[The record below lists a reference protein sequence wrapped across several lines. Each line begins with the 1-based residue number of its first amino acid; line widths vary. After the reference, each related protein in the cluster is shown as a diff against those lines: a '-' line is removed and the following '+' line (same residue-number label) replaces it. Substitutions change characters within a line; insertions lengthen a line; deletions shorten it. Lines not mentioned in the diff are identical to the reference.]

1 MKNNSCPSTL
11 KNLRKTAI
19 HQSVL
24 FMLILCCLIF
34 FAVEIH
40 AQEQLPLE
48 QSEMEERS
56 LEART
61 ATQEPDFFIS
71 GTSAQGIGFY
81 FGVGF
86 RRVKLQVADTVSISD
101 SDGTANGIGFNL
113 GYFWDEQVVEYER
126 QISIVEHSE
135 SFTYQ
140 AESGEKLEVIQNN
153 FWYIQYPKISRDL
166 YLHYGTGLQFT
177 KTRFAGTD
185 SNDAYEDE
193 IALAIETGVS
203 YFVTSN
209 LLIYYRFSLGQQLPF
224 LSDSASNPFLKQS
237 QLHTIYLNYFFPL

>member
-11 KNLRKTAI
+11 KKLRKTAI
-19 HQSVL
+19 HKSVL

-135 SFTYQ
+135 SFSYL

-153 FWYIQYPKISRDL
+153 FWYIQYPKINRDL

-209 LLIYYRFSLGQQLPF
+209 LLIYYRFSLGQQLAF

>member
-24 FMLILCCLIF
+24 FMLILSCLIF

-61 ATQEPDFFIS
+61 ATQEPDFFVS

-135 SFTYQ
+135 SFTYLT
-140 AESGEKLEVIQNN
+140 ESGEKLEVIQNN
-153 FWYIQYPKISRDL
+153 FWYIQYPKINRDL

-209 LLIYYRFSLGQQLPF
+209 LLIYYRFSLGQQLAF

>member
-1 MKNNSCPSTL
+1 MKNNSYPSTL
-11 KNLRKTAI
+11 KNFKKTVI
-19 HQSVL
+19 QKSVL
-24 FMLILCCLIF
+24 FLLSLCCFVF
-34 FAVEIH
+34 FSGEIQ

-48 QSEMEERS
+48 QSDMEVRS
-56 LEART
+56 LEERT
-61 ATQEPDFFIS
+61 ATQEPDFFVS
-71 GTSAQGIGFY
+71 GTSAQWIGFY

-126 QISIVEHSE
+126 QVSIVEHSE
-135 SFTYQ
+135 SFTYLE
-140 AESGEKLEVIQNN
+140 ESGEKLEVIQNN
-153 FWYIQYPKISRDL
+153 LWYVQYPKIRRDL

-177 KTRFAGTD
+177 KIRFAGTANND
-185 SNDAYEDE
+185 SYEDE
-193 IALAIETGVS
+193 IALGIETGVS

-209 LLIYYRFSLGQQLPF
+209 LLIYYRFSLGQQLAY

>member
-135 SFTYQ
+135 SFTYLT
-140 AESGEKLEVIQNN
+140 ESGEKLEVIQNN

>member
-24 FMLILCCLIF
+24 FMLILSCLIF

-61 ATQEPDFFIS
+61 ATQEPDFFVS

-135 SFTYQ
+135 SFSYQ

-209 LLIYYRFSLGQQLPF
+209 LLIYYRFSLGQQLAF

>member
-1 MKNNSCPSTL
+1 MKNNSYPSTL
-11 KNLRKTAI
+11 KNFKKTVI
-19 HQSVL
+19 HKSVL
-24 FMLILCCLIF
+24 FLLSLCCFVF
-34 FAVEIH
+34 FSGEIQ

-48 QSEMEERS
+48 QSDMEVRS
-56 LEART
+56 LEERT
-61 ATQEPDFFIS
+61 ATQEPDFFVS
-71 GTSAQGIGFY
+71 GTSAQWIGFY

-126 QISIVEHSE
+126 QVSIVEHSE
-135 SFTYQ
+135 SFTYLE
-140 AESGEKLEVIQNN
+140 ESGEKLEVIQNN
-153 FWYIQYPKISRDL
+153 LWYVQYPKIRRDL

-177 KTRFAGTD
+177 KIRFAGTANND
-185 SNDAYEDE
+185 SYEDE
-193 IALAIETGVS
+193 IALGIETGVS

-209 LLIYYRFSLGQQLPF
+209 LLIYYRFSLGQQLAY

-237 QLHTIYLNYFFPL
+237 QLHTIYLNYFFTL

>member
-61 ATQEPDFFIS
+61 ATQEPDFFVS

-135 SFTYQ
+135 SFSYQ

-153 FWYIQYPKISRDL
+153 FWYIQYPKINRDL

>member
-1 MKNNSCPSTL
+1 MKNNSYPSTL
-11 KNLRKTAI
+11 KNFKKTVV
-19 HQSVL
+19 HKSVL
-24 FMLILCCLIF
+24 FLLSLCCFVF
-34 FAVEIH
+34 FVGEIQ

-48 QSEMEERS
+48 QSDMEVRS
-56 LEART
+56 LEERT
-61 ATQEPDFFIS
+61 ATQEPDFFVS
-71 GTSAQGIGFY
+71 GTSAQWIGFY

-126 QISIVEHSE
+126 QVSIVEHSE
-135 SFTYQ
+135 SFTYLE
-140 AESGEKLEVIQNN
+140 ESGEKLEVIQNN
-153 FWYIQYPKISRDL
+153 LWYIQYPKIRRDL

-177 KTRFAGTD
+177 KIRFAGTANND
-185 SNDAYEDE
+185 SYEDE
-193 IALAIETGVS
+193 IALGIETGVS

-209 LLIYYRFSLGQQLPF
+209 LLIYYRFSLGQQLAY
-224 LSDSASNPFLKQS
+224 LSASASNPFLKQS

>member
-61 ATQEPDFFIS
+61 ATQEPDFFVS

-135 SFTYQ
+135 SFSYQ

>member
-24 FMLILCCLIF
+24 FMLILSCLIF

-71 GTSAQGIGFY
+71 GTSAQWIGFY

-101 SDGTANGIGFNL
+101 SDGTSNGIGFNL
-113 GYFWDEQVVEYER
+113 GYFWDEQVIEYER

-135 SFTYQ
+135 SFTYL

-153 FWYIQYPKISRDL
+153 LWYIQYPKINRDL

-193 IALAIETGVS
+193 IALGIETGVS

-209 LLIYYRFSLGQQLPF
+209 LLMYYRFSLGQQLPF

>member
-24 FMLILCCLIF
+24 FMLILSCLIF

-56 LEART
+56 LEVRT
-61 ATQEPDFFIS
+61 ATQEPDFFVS
-71 GTSAQGIGFY
+71 GTSAQWVGFY

-135 SFTYQ
+135 SFSYQ

-209 LLIYYRFSLGQQLPF
+209 LLIYYRFSLGQQLAF

>member
-1 MKNNSCPSTL
+1 MKNNSYPPTL
-11 KNLRKTAI
+11 KNFKKTAI
-19 HQSVL
+19 HKYVL
-24 FMLILCCLIF
+24 FLLSLCCFVF
-34 FAVEIH
+34 FAGEIH
-40 AQEQLPLE
+40 SQEQLPLE
-48 QSEMEERS
+48 QSDMEERS
-56 LEART
+56 LEERT
-61 ATQEPDFFIS
+61 ATKEPKFFDS
-71 GTSAQGIGFY
+71 KTSAQWIGLY

-86 RRVKLQVADTVSISD
+86 RKVKLQVADAVTISD
-101 SDGTANGIGFNL
+101 SDGEANGIGFNL

-135 SFTYQ
+135 SFTYL

-153 FWYIQYPKISRDL
+153 LWYIQYPKINRDL

>member
-1 MKNNSCPSTL
+1 MKNNSYPSTL
-11 KNLRKTAI
+11 KNFKKTVI
-19 HQSVL
+19 HKSVL
-24 FMLILCCLIF
+24 FLLSLCFFVF
-34 FAVEIH
+34 FAGGIQ

-48 QSEMEERS
+48 QSDMEVRS
-56 LEART
+56 LEERT
-61 ATQEPDFFIS
+61 ATQEPDFFVS
-71 GTSAQGIGFY
+71 GTSAQWIGFY

-126 QISIVEHSE
+126 QVSIVEHSE
-135 SFTYQ
+135 SFTYLE
-140 AESGEKLEVIQNN
+140 ESGEKLEVIQNN
-153 FWYIQYPKISRDL
+153 LWYVQYPKIRRDL

-177 KTRFAGTD
+177 KIRFAGTANND
-185 SNDAYEDE
+185 SYEDE
-193 IALAIETGVS
+193 IALGIETGVS

-209 LLIYYRFSLGQQLPF
+209 LLIYYRFSLGQQLAY

-237 QLHTIYLNYFFPL
+237 QLHTIYLNYFFTL

>member
-1 MKNNSCPSTL
+1 
-11 KNLRKTAI
+11 
-19 HQSVL
+19 
-24 FMLILCCLIF
+24 MLILCCLIF

-61 ATQEPDFFIS
+61 ATQEPDFFVS

-113 GYFWDEQVVEYER
+113 GYFWDEQVVEYESKFR
-126 QISIVEHSE
+126 
-135 SFTYQ
+135 
-140 AESGEKLEVIQNN
+140 LLN
-153 FWYIQYPKISRDL
+153 
-166 YLHYGTGLQFT
+166 
-177 KTRFAGTD
+177 TR
-185 SNDAYEDE
+185 
-193 IALAIETGVS
+193 
-203 YFVTSN
+203 N
-209 LLIYYRFSLGQQLPF
+209 LLLIKQ
-224 LSDSASNPFLKQS
+224 NPEKNLR
-237 QLHTIYLNYFFPL
+237 

>member
-24 FMLILCCLIF
+24 FMLILSCLIF

-61 ATQEPDFFIS
+61 ATQEPDFFVS

-135 SFTYQ
+135 SFSYQ

-153 FWYIQYPKISRDL
+153 FWYIQYPKINRDL

>member
-1 MKNNSCPSTL
+1 MKNNNYISTL
-11 KNLRKTAI
+11 KNFKNTVI
-19 HQSVL
+19 HKFVL
-24 FMLILCCLIF
+24 FLLNLCCFIIF
-34 FAVEIH
+34 AGEIN

-56 LEART
+56 LETRT
-61 ATQEPDFFIS
+61 ATQEPDFFVS
-71 GTSAQGIGFY
+71 GTSAQWIGFY

-86 RRVKLQVADTVSISD
+86 RRVKLQVADTVSIWD

-126 QISIVEHSE
+126 QVSIVEHSE
-135 SFTYQ
+135 PFTYQ
-140 AESGEKLEVIQNN
+140 AESGNKLEVIQNN
-153 FWYIQYPKISRDL
+153 FWYIQYPKINRDL
-166 YLHYGTGLQFT
+166 YWHYGTGLQFT

-193 IALAIETGVS
+193 IALGIETGVS

-209 LLIYYRFSLGQQLPF
+209 LLIYYRFALGQQLPF
-224 LSDSASNPFLKQS
+224 LSDSVSNPFLEQS

>member
-1 MKNNSCPSTL
+1 MKNNSYPSTL
-11 KNLRKTAI
+11 KNFKKTVI
-19 HQSVL
+19 QKSVL
-24 FMLILCCLIF
+24 FLLSLCCFVF
-34 FAVEIH
+34 FTGEIQ

-48 QSEMEERS
+48 QSDMEVRS
-56 LEART
+56 LEERT
-61 ATQEPDFFIS
+61 ATQEPDFFVS
-71 GTSAQGIGFY
+71 GTSAQWIGFY

-126 QISIVEHSE
+126 QVSIVEHSE
-135 SFTYQ
+135 SFTYL

-153 FWYIQYPKISRDL
+153 LWYIKYPKIRRDL

-177 KTRFAGTD
+177 KIRFAGTANND
-185 SNDAYEDE
+185 SYEDE
-193 IALAIETGVS
+193 IALGIETGVS

-209 LLIYYRFSLGQQLPF
+209 LLIYYRFSLGQQLAY
-224 LSDSASNPFLKQS
+224 LSDPASNPLLKQS

>member
-24 FMLILCCLIF
+24 FMLILSCLIF

-61 ATQEPDFFIS
+61 ATQEPDFFVS

-135 SFTYQ
+135 SFSYQ

-153 FWYIQYPKISRDL
+153 FWYIQYPKINRDL

-209 LLIYYRFSLGQQLPF
+209 LLIYYRFSLGQQLAF

>member
-1 MKNNSCPSTL
+1 MKNNSYPSTL
-11 KNLRKTAI
+11 KNFKKTEI
-19 HQSVL
+19 HKSVL
-24 FMLILCCLIF
+24 FLLSLCCFVF
-34 FAVEIH
+34 FSGGIQ

-48 QSEMEERS
+48 QSDMEVRS
-56 LEART
+56 LEERT
-61 ATQEPDFFIS
+61 ATQEPDFFVS
-71 GTSAQGIGFY
+71 GTSAQWIGFY

-126 QISIVEHSE
+126 QVSIVEHSE
-135 SFTYQ
+135 SFTYLE
-140 AESGEKLEVIQNN
+140 ESGEKLEVIQNN
-153 FWYIQYPKISRDL
+153 LWYVQYPKIRRDL

-177 KTRFAGTD
+177 KIRFAGTANND
-185 SNDAYEDE
+185 SYEDE
-193 IALAIETGVS
+193 IALGIETGVS

-209 LLIYYRFSLGQQLPF
+209 LLIYYRFSLGQQLAY

>member
-24 FMLILCCLIF
+24 FMLILSCLIF

-56 LEART
+56 LEVRT
-61 ATQEPDFFIS
+61 ATQEPDFFVS
-71 GTSAQGIGFY
+71 GTSAQWVGFY

-135 SFTYQ
+135 SFSYQ

>member
-1 MKNNSCPSTL
+1 MKNNSYPPTL
-11 KNLRKTAI
+11 KNFKKTAI
-19 HQSVL
+19 HKYVL
-24 FMLILCCLIF
+24 FLLSLCCFVF
-34 FAVEIH
+34 FAGEIH
-40 AQEQLPLE
+40 SQEQLPLE
-48 QSEMEERS
+48 QSDMEERS
-56 LEART
+56 LEERT
-61 ATQEPDFFIS
+61 ATKEPKFFDS
-71 GTSAQGIGFY
+71 KTSAQWIGLY

-86 RRVKLQVADTVSISD
+86 RKVKLQVADAVTISD
-101 SDGTANGIGFNL
+101 SDGEANGIGFNL

-135 SFTYQ
+135 SFSYQ

-153 FWYIQYPKISRDL
+153 FWYIQYPKINRDL

>member
-61 ATQEPDFFIS
+61 ATQEPDFFVS

-135 SFTYQ
+135 SFSYQ

-153 FWYIQYPKISRDL
+153 FWYIQYPKINRDL

-209 LLIYYRFSLGQQLPF
+209 LLIYYRFSLGQQLAF

>member
-1 MKNNSCPSTL
+1 MKNNSYPSTL
-11 KNLRKTAI
+11 KNFKKTVI
-19 HQSVL
+19 HKSVL
-24 FMLILCCLIF
+24 FLLSLCCFVF
-34 FAVEIH
+34 FSGEIQ

-48 QSEMEERS
+48 QSDMEVRS
-56 LEART
+56 LEERT
-61 ATQEPDFFIS
+61 ATQEPVFFVS
-71 GTSAQGIGFY
+71 GTSAQWIGFY

-126 QISIVEHSE
+126 QVSIVEHSE
-135 SFTYQ
+135 SFTYLE
-140 AESGEKLEVIQNN
+140 ESGEKLEVIQNN
-153 FWYIQYPKISRDL
+153 LWYVQYPKIRRDL

-177 KTRFAGTD
+177 KIRFAGTANND
-185 SNDAYEDE
+185 SYEDE
-193 IALAIETGVS
+193 IALGIETGVS

-209 LLIYYRFSLGQQLPF
+209 LLIYYRFSLGQQLAY

>member
-1 MKNNSCPSTL
+1 MENNSYPSSL
-11 KNLRKTAI
+11 KNLKKTAI

-56 LEART
+56 LEVRT

-71 GTSAQGIGFY
+71 GTSAQWVGFY

-86 RRVKLQVADTVSISD
+86 RRVKLQVADTISISD
-101 SDGTANGIGFNL
+101 SDGTSNGIGFNL

-135 SFTYQ
+135 SFTYLT
-140 AESGEKLEVIQNN
+140 ESGEKLEVIQNN
-153 FWYIQYPKISRDL
+153 FWYIQYPKINRDL

>member
-1 MKNNSCPSTL
+1 MKNNSYPSTL
-11 KNLRKTAI
+11 KNFKKTVI
-19 HQSVL
+19 HKSVL
-24 FMLILCCLIF
+24 FLLSLCCFVF
-34 FAVEIH
+34 FSGEIQ

-48 QSEMEERS
+48 QSDMEERS
-56 LEART
+56 LEERI
-61 ATQEPDFFIS
+61 ATQEPDFFVS
-71 GTSAQGIGFY
+71 GTSAQWIGFY

-126 QISIVEHSE
+126 QVSIVEHSE
-135 SFTYQ
+135 SFTYLE
-140 AESGEKLEVIQNN
+140 ESGERLEVIQHNL
-153 FWYIQYPKISRDL
+153 WYVQYPKIRRDL

-177 KTRFAGTD
+177 KIRFAGTANND
-185 SNDAYEDE
+185 SYEDE
-193 IALAIETGVS
+193 IALGIETGVS

-209 LLIYYRFSLGQQLPF
+209 LLIYYRFSLGQQLAY

-237 QLHTIYLNYFFPL
+237 KLHTIYLNYFFPL